1 MVLRCTLNMGNSG
14 GLKGHFSVV
23 AGVHLPS
30 HTASAYHALVTLCH
44 QSSSAHA
51 LIVKGW
57 REGSD
62 GITSN
67 MPHGG
72 KG

>member
-1 MVLRCTLNMGNSG
+1 MVLRCALNTDNSG
-14 GLKGHFSVV
+14 SLKGHFSVG

-30 HTASAYHALVTLCH
+30 HTASAYHARVTLRH
-44 QSSSAHA
+44 QSSSAQA
-51 LIVKGW
+51 LLVKGW

-67 MPHGG
+67 IPHGG